1 MLAASPKKTTKGKY
15 GGGGKTVRQPP
26 GWGIVHLRRSSLSCG
41 SWGNRTLTGRSRFGN
56 RRHGK
61 LAFEGDGW
69 RAGGESGSDAEGV
82 GALRAPEFRLE
93 GLRS

>member
-1 MLAASPKKTTKGKY
+1 MGYSTPSEARGFMWFLGEQNLDWKKVLSAAEEAG
-15 GGGGKTVRQPP
+15 
-26 GWGIVHLRRSSLSCG
+26 L
-41 SWGNRTLTGRSRFGN
+41 GNRGP
-56 RRHGK
+56 GK
-61 LAFEGDGW
+61 LAFGGDGW